1 MEGLVSAENTRH
13 CTVIYLLIEKREEE
27 RIIEKCDFLDTIM
40 NHMLNDDAGESPK
53 FVRDCEKKI
62 TAEVHKYTDRI
73 RIADAEKLSGGEEAE
88 TFVEENADGLLDSIC
103 DSNRIYM
110 KKGMKLGAKLVF
122 QLMGL

>member
-1 MEGLVSAENTRH
+1 M
-13 CTVIYLLIEKREEE
+13 IYLLIEKREEE

-62 TAEVHKYTDRI
+62 TAEVRKYTDRI
-73 RIADAEKLSGGEEAE
+73 RMADTEKLSGGEEAE

-103 DSNRIYM
+103 NSNRIYM

-122 QLMGL
+122 QLLGL